1 MRKIAF
7 ALVALV
13 LMACG
18 SQTVDPGPGLT
29 PALALAVDV
38 TPEMVVGAWRNAERD
53 ATFVFA
59 ADGAMQGL
67 NVPPEYFLDFQSA
80 LTPDFDRNR
89 DRIDAVGTW
98 TLPGRKP
105 SAPAGLRN
113 VVDLTFE
120 PGGFIQNRGGGGL
133 EAVSRGSQTVLQF
146 RAIVFTK
153 CPGPCVGGSGASPSP
168 SR

>member
-1 MRKIAF
+1 MRKVAF

-18 SQTVDPGPGLT
+18 SQTVDPRPGRT
-29 PALALAVDV
+29 PALAVDV
-38 TPEMVVGAWRNAERD
+38 TPEMVVGAWRNAARD

-59 ADGAMQGL
+59 ADGTMQGT

-80 LTPDFDRNR
+80 LTPGFDRSR
-89 DRIDAVGTW
+89 DRIDAVGSW
-98 TLPGRKP
+98 ALPGRKP

-113 VVDLTFE
+113 VVELTFE
-120 PGGFIQNRGGGGL
+120 PGGFIQTRGGGGL
-133 EAVSRGSQTVLQF
+133 DALSQGSQTVLEF

-153 CPGPCVGGSGASPSP
+153 CPGPCAGGSGASPSP